1 MSTKKKKKNSKPKP
15 PKTKE
20 AAIEEAK
27 SNENKFGKLQV
38 LLEVLSADLQKPV
51 PIGQLTN
58 TPTIVTTKQ
67 KEQSSPSVSIQYGDV
82 MLDKQSVYSMNAA
95 EGSLKIKGPLIEAQ
109 IQQFAETGDT
119 RHDMNLFRL
128 PVKLVY
134 HYSLSGWKVYNQ
146 DFSQNGTSLSV
157 YNPSHYFSVVMGL
170 FKQTKYGY
178 LLFGLLDEKF
188 GNSTTFRCL
197 IDKLGVVYQRF
208 QYVEHK
214 VNGYSSPIACCLCDE
229 YTSNYSLLIWNKPK
243 TKLISVFLHQV
254 SPKFML
260 LSDKLEQK
268 RLILQLGEAIRQ
280 KVPIQRP
287 IEEQRILRPRP
298 AHVMIKE
305 NSSSKNAPSILRS
318 STEKKTETGKKESK
332 EREERK

>member
-1 MSTKKKKKNSKPKP
+1 MD
-15 PKTKE
+15 
-20 AAIEEAK
+20 IC
-27 SNENKFGKLQV
+27 
-38 LLEVLSADLQKPV
+38 
-51 PIGQLTN
+51 
-58 TPTIVTTKQ
+58 
-67 KEQSSPSVSIQYGDV
+67 
-82 MLDKQSVYSMNAA
+82 
-95 EGSLKIKGPLIEAQ
+95 
-109 IQQFAETGDT
+109 
-119 RHDMNLFRL
+119 
-128 PVKLVY
+128 
-134 HYSLSGWKVYNQ
+134 
-146 DFSQNGTSLSV
+146 
-157 YNPSHYFSVVMGL
+157 FSVD
-170 FKQTKYGY
+170 
-178 LLFGLLDEKF
+178 LDEKF

-318 STEKKTETGKKESK
+318 STEKKQKPEKKKAKKEKKESEIELK
-332 EREERK
+332 EIDGSSCDSSDSLKPTKPKKNQKKEKEKKKQKDKDKKKNKEKDKDKKKNKNDIEKEVESEEFKSENSSCYSYEEKDGSISKEKSRSVVLEAMNNRSNGFNEVKINEKKRKSSSSMLLEFLLEEDHYLRQKEMLQKRRSSL

>member
-109 IQQFAETGDT
+109 IKQFAETGDI

-178 LLFGLLDEKF
+178 LLFG
-188 GNSTTFRCL
+188 GFR
-197 IDKLGVVYQRF
+197 R
-208 QYVEHK
+208 K
-214 VNGYSSPIACCLCDE
+214 V
-229 YTSNYSLLIWNKPK
+229 WK
-243 TKLISVFLHQV
+243 
-254 SPKFML
+254 
-260 LSDKLEQK
+260 
-268 RLILQLGEAIRQ
+268 
-280 KVPIQRP
+280 
-287 IEEQRILRPRP
+287 
-298 AHVMIKE
+298 
-305 NSSSKNAPSILRS
+305 
-318 STEKKTETGKKESK
+318 
-332 EREERK
+332 